1 MSRKITLLHTV
12 ASNAAA
18 IGPMVGEHVAPLLR
32 IPAGELEV
40 RHMVDENLLQDTID
54 HGLLPRTFRRVAQ
67 LVGFAEESDAEA
79 VLVTCSS
86 VGAAVTAAGPMVGI
100 PVLRIDEPMA
110 HQAVTVA
117 AAGGGRIGI
126 AATLGST
133 LEPTADLIDS
143 IASTAGVTV
152 RVEAEVAAGAF
163 AALRSGDP
171 ARHDVLVANLIHA
184 LAEHSDVVVLAQA
197 SMARV
202 LDGSAG
208 SPVPVLTSTISGVRQ
223 LAAALAARSGRAAPQ
238 SRP

>member
-86 VGAAVTAAGPMVGI
+86 VGAAVTAAGAMVGI

-110 HQAVTVA
+110 HQAVTIA

-152 RVEAEVAAGAF
+152 RVEAKVAAGAF
-163 AALRSGDP
+163 AALRAGDT
-171 ARHDVLVANLIHA
+171 ARHDV

-202 LDGSAG
+202 LDGSAE

-223 LAAALAARSGRAAPQ
+223 LAAALAARSGGATPQ